1 MEETKLKT
9 NSTVQFWDKNAKW
22 YKLWVEHNS
31 YHSEIIK
38 ILTSF
43 VRPGWKILDIGAGNG
58 ILALPLCA
66 KDCNVTALEPSEGM
80 RNLLCERVRMVGVNN
95 ISIESR
101 RWEDMPI
108 SEIFDHD
115 LIIASNSL
123 HLTELGF
130 LYGLEKIFM
139 AKPENIFIVTEKY
152 MSDVSLNEKPYGYK
166 MAFKKY
172 LKIESSYA
180 YHCLE
185 EAIEHWTFKSGQIPV
200 YNERIDLMLQL
211 TYERGHLWK
220 KDYTT
225 VGIFWWAKN
234 KAIFNI
240 NSNKGGI
247 PCFSGY

>member
-1 MEETKLKT
+1 MKETKLKV

-22 YKLWVEHNS
+22 YKLWIEHNS

-38 ILTSF
+38 ILTSL
-43 VRPGWKILDIGAGNG
+43 VKPAWKVLDIGAGNG
-58 ILALPLCA
+58 ILSLPLCA
-66 KDCNVTALEPSEGM
+66 IGCNVTALEPSEGM
-80 RNLLCERVRMVGVNN
+80 RNLLYEGVKRAGINN

-101 RWEDMPI
+101 RWEEMPI

-115 LIIASNSL
+115 LVIASNSL

-139 AKPENIFIVTEKY
+139 AEPENIFIVTEIHF
-152 MSDVSLNEKPYGYK
+152 SDLAIRERLYDYEIIYK
-166 MAFKKY
+166 KF
-172 LKIESSYA
+172 IETESSYA

-185 EAIEHWTFKSGQIPV
+185 EAIEHWTFKNGRIPV
-200 YNERIDLMLQL
+200 YNERTELMLQL

-220 KDYTT
+220 KGYTT